1 LPAGARGRKL
11 GAMSAFLPPYPAR
24 PPEPLSPLA
33 TLAAARRNFL
43 AVFDEKCFEYQFFST
58 RILNRRVFVC
68 NSPDTVAQAFIA
80 LHESFQRKTPQM
92 RHALAPLLGDGLFIS
107 DGALWQKRRRIVAPI
122 VHASR
127 LAAFA
132 PTMVATAAET
142 AQRWAALPEGATI
155 DALREMATL
164 TAEIICRT
172 IFGPRLGAAHAAEVV
187 AAFSAYQ
194 RAVGQLDLAYLL
206 GLPDWWPRYHS
217 RGVRRAAARIR
228 AVLDDVIR
236 HCEDRLKSGDASMI
250 AMLLDARDPE
260 TGDRLDREALRNE
273 AAVIFM
279 AGHETT
285 ANSLA
290 WTWFLLSQAPEVETR
305 LHRELADML
314 GGRLPSLD
322 DVPRLPYTR
331 AVFEEAIRL
340 YPPVPLLGRQA
351 LRAETIRN
359 RAIPRGALVVV
370 VPWLLHRH
378 RRLWDRPDHFI
389 PERFLPENA
398 AGRERYCYVPFSV
411 GPRVCAGQ
419 AFGLNEAILCLAT
432 LAQRVRLRL
441 APGAV
446 VAPVCRL
453 TLRPG
458 DSLPMLVQHREG
470 TQAQAA
476 SRPAAATAG
485 APP

>member
-1 LPAGARGRKL
+1 MTR
-11 GAMSAFLPPYPAR
+11 FVPPYPER
-24 PPEPLSPLA
+24 PRAPLSPLA
-33 TLAAARRNFL
+33 AILAARRNL
-43 AVFDEKCFEYQFFST
+43 LTVFEDKCFEYQFFST
-58 RILNRRVFVC
+58 RILNRQIFVC

-80 LHESFQRKTPQM
+80 FHDSFQRKTPQL
-92 RHALAPLLGDGLFIS
+92 RHALAPLLGDSLFVS
-107 DGALWQKRRRIVAPI
+107 DGELWRRRRRIVAPI

-132 PTMVATAAET
+132 PTMVEAAAEV
-142 AQRWAALPEGATI
+142 ALRWARLPDGAAI

-164 TAEIICRT
+164 AAEIICRT
-172 IFGPRLGAAHAAEVV
+172 IFGPRLGAEHAGEVV

-194 RAVGQLDLAYLL
+194 REVAQVDLPYLL
-206 GLPDWWPRYHS
+206 GLPDWWPRYQS
-217 RGVRRAAARIR
+217 PAVRGAARRIH

-236 HCEDRLKSGDASMI
+236 RCEEQLESGDASMI
-250 AMLLDARDPE
+250 RMLRDARDPE
-260 TGDRLDREALRNE
+260 TGGPLDRDALRNE
-273 AAVIFM
+273 AAVIFL

-285 ANSLA
+285 ANALA
-290 WTWFLLSQAPEVETR
+290 WTWFLLSQSPAAETR
-305 LHRELADML
+305 LHRELADVL
-314 GGRLPSLD
+314 GGREPSFA
-322 DVPRLPYTR
+322 DVPLLVYTR

-351 LRAETIRN
+351 VRDETIRN
-359 RAIPRGALVVV
+359 RTIPKSALVVV

-398 AGRERYCYVPFSV
+398 AGRERCSYIPFSV

-441 APGAV
+441 APGTV

-458 DSLPMLVQHREG
+458 DSLPMLIEHHRA
-470 TQAQAA
+470 QPSRAVQAA
-476 SRPAAATAG
+476 SAAAATAVASGVG
-485 APP
+485 ADRP